1 LKKILIDREISKLL
15 LEKNSYLNRAD
26 MQLFIAASH
35 DEALEIHRAEHVD
48 VIITDLDAAGM
59 SSEQFCSLIRKDP
72 ELLRVSIIL
81 VCACDTAQ
89 MERSSRAG
97 ADAIILKPIKSSF
110 LLAKVKQLLALSW
123 RETYRV
129 ILDVSVDGTVSN
141 GTFSCH
147 SLDISTQGLLMETT
161 RMFTIGESVVCSF
174 TLPDDRLI
182 RAKGTVVRNLPTEPG
197 NHANCYGIHFHDLPP
212 DESKAIEDFLDS
224 PARKKRPAIY

>member
-1 LKKILIDREISKLL
+1 LKKILIDRDISKLL
-15 LEKNSYLNRAD
+15 LEKKSYLNRAEI
-26 MQLFIAASH
+26 QLFTAASR

-48 VIITDLDAAGM
+48 LIITDLDAAGM
-59 SSEQFCSLIRKDP
+59 SSEQFCSLIRKAP
-72 ELLRVSIIL
+72 ELHRVSIIM

-97 ADAIILKPIKSSF
+97 ANAIILKPIKSSF
-110 LLAKVKQLLALSW
+110 LLAKVKQLLNLSW
-123 RETYRV
+123 RETYRI
-129 ILDVSVDGTVSN
+129 ILDVSVDGTVSG
-141 GTFSCH
+141 GTFSCR
-147 SLDISTQGLLMETT
+147 SLDVSTQGLLMETT

-182 RAKGTVVRNLPTEPG
+182 RAKGTVVRSLPTEPG
-197 NHANCYGIHFHDLPP
+197 FHANCYGIHFHDLTP